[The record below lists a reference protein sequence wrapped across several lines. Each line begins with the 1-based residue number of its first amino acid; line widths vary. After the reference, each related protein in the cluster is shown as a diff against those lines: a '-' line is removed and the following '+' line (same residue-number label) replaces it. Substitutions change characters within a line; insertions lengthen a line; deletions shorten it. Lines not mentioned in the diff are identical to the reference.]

1 MQKEFDHKLNTIKW
15 IGIITM
21 LIDHMGYFLF
31 PQLLWMRVIGRI
43 AFPCFLYGIIEGT
56 NRTHNYKKYITRL
69 LMLGVISMPI
79 TPNTL
84 NVIFLLALFSLSI
97 KYKKYLFVF
106 LLLSIPVEYGVYG
119 MLFGW
124 AIYWIKEQDRDQGI
138 LFSILV
144 QFIMGISVQAF
155 SLMALPLFLS
165 NISLK
170 LPKVSKYF
178 FYVFYPAHQGILIL
192 IVMWINR

>member
-1 MQKEFDHKLNTIKW
+1 MEKSFDHKLNTIKW

-21 LIDHMGYFLF
+21 LIDHIGYFLF

-56 NRTHNYKKYITRL
+56 KRTKNYKKYIVRL
-69 LMLGVISMPI
+69 LILGIISMPI

-97 KYKKYLFVF
+97 KYKKYFIVF

-124 AIYWIKEQDRDQGI
+124 GIYWMKEYNRDQGI
-138 LFSILV
+138 LFSIII
-144 QFIMGISVQAF
+144 QFIMGVSVQAF
-155 SLMALPLFLS
+155 SLMALPLFLG
-165 NISLK
+165 NIRIK

-178 FYVFYPAHQGILIL
+178 FYVFYPLHQGILIF
-192 IVMWINR
+192 IVTWINQ